1 MTHRRVRSKGLRALE
16 VILLLVIVGLILSY
30 AASRILAPADEPEAG
45 SSHDSTAMTHAM
57 DGSQN
62 QVEDNL
68 AFPPPAPAKPP
79 AASLPPSEKGAET
92 PAPSPPTPATAYPT
106 VSWGKGGDSSS
117 RKKVIVTPSDEGIT
131 YEPPE

>member
-1 MTHRRVRSKGLRALE
+1 MTHRRVRSKGLKTLE
-16 VILLLVIVGLILSY
+16 VLLLLVIGGLVFSY
-30 AASRILAPADEPEAG
+30 AASRFLAPAGESETRSSQG
-45 SSHDSTAMTHAM
+45 STPMTHAM
-57 DGSQN
+57 DRSQN